1 MNKRELVT
9 LVAQE
14 SHYSRREV
22 HDIVSKSFEVILE
35 RLQQGESVSLRRFGR
50 FDHKHHK
57 ARKGYNP
64 KTRKK
69 IDVPEKISIRF
80 TPTTKFN
87 KAIQSRET

>member
-14 SHYSRREV
+14 SHYTRREV

-35 RLQQGESVSLRRFGR
+35 RLQKGESVSLIRFGR

-69 IDVPEKISIRF
+69 TDVPEKISIRF
-80 TPTTKFN
+80 TPTGGFDV
-87 KAIQSRET
+87 SV